1 MKRFLCIA
9 ALSAVALLVGC
20 RTADSL
26 FSDPETRSRA
36 LADFERRSELLARCD
51 ALRVADDPALTE
63 REREALRFL
72 YAYMPL
78 SDALNYDGDYFLRN
92 VRLTE
97 RTRREMPWS
106 AAVPADLY
114 RHFVLPV
121 RANNEDLDDFR
132 ERCFDELSARVRGS
146 R

>member
-72 YAYMPL
+72 YAYMPIC
-78 SDALNYDGDYFLRN
+78 R
-92 VRLTE
+92 
-97 RTRREMPWS
+97 
-106 AAVPADLY
+106 
-114 RHFVLPV
+114 
-121 RANNEDLDDFR
+121 
-132 ERCFDELSARVRGS
+132 
-146 R
+146 